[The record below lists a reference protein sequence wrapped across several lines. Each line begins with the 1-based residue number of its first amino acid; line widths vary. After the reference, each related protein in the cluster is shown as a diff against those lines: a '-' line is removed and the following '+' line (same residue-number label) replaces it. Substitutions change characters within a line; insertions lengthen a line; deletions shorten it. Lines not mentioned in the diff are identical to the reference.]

1 MLLYGKNTQQ
11 RVCYCE
17 NICLVKVTRKI
28 SGEIVEMS
36 TVVAIDGPAG
46 AGKSTVAKLLAEKMG
61 FTYVNTG
68 SLYRAVAW
76 SLNKAGLSTE
86 NVSGEFLSSLKLEYV
101 NGVLLVNGVD
111 PGVELRTAET
121 AASASKVSK
130 QQLVR
135 DALLPVQR
143 DAAQKG
149 WIVMEGRDIGTV
161 IFPDA
166 KCKFFV
172 TASLEARA
180 ARRLAQQ
187 GEVANGATF
196 ENVMKDIAA
205 RDEQDSKRELAP
217 LKAAED
223 AVIIDTGDMTPD
235 EVVSAME
242 QLIVKHL

>member
-1 MLLYGKNTQQ
+1 MN
-11 RVCYCE
+11 
-17 NICLVKVTRKI
+17 
-28 SGEIVEMS
+28 

-46 AGKSTVAKLLAEKMG
+46 AGKSTVARLLADKMN

-76 SLNKAGLSTE
+76 SLKNAGLSVDE
-86 NVSGEFLSSLKLEYV
+86 VSQEFLDKLSLEYE

-111 PGVELRTAET
+111 PGTELRTADV
-121 AASASKVSK
+121 AAGASAVSK
-130 QQLVR
+130 KDFVR
-135 DALLPVQR
+135 AHLLPVQR
-143 DAAQKG
+143 NAAEKG

-166 KCKFFV
+166 RCKFFV

-180 ARRLAQQ
+180 KRRLAQQ
-187 GEVANGATF
+187 GEVANGATL
-196 ENVMKDIAA
+196 EEVMRDIAL

-217 LKAAED
+217 MKAAED
-223 AVIIDTGDMTPD
+223 SVTIDTGNMTPD

-242 QLIVKHL
+242 KVILERM